1 MLQQIID
8 ILDERR
14 TWIIIFLIAI
24 VLTNMHLVHKNIDG
38 LVIAD
43 LIGQIIGFFIV
54 TYIYFKIISRY
65 LRKQK

>member
-1 MLQQIID
+1 MLKRIID

-24 VLTNMHLVHKNIDG
+24 VFTNRDLVCKNIDG

-43 LIGQIIGFFIV
+43 LIGQIIGFFLV
-54 TYIYFKIISRY
+54 KYIYFKIISRY
-65 LRKQK
+65 LRK